1 MSGSNADF
9 LCIFI
14 YQKVGIRSKAFP
26 LEFHKVLNTY
36 IFLEFFQMSQD
47 IFPK

>member
-1 MSGSNADF
+1 MLIFYVF
-9 LCIFI
+9 LFI
-14 YQKVGIRSKAFP
+14 YQKVGIISKAFP

-36 IFLEFFQMSQD
+36 IFLEFFQMSKD